1 MMPLKSV
8 TIIFLLSLAADVSSA
23 QRAPVSWSY
32 AMHRISGHEWIF
44 TTTATLAPGWH
55 IYSQHLGEGGPI
67 PTRITLNPNDDYSL
81 IGTAEEKGKAF
92 HFYDSL
98 YEMNIIR
105 YSGEVSFL
113 QRISMNCMP
122 PEIRGTIEYMVCNN
136 KQCVPHQEQFTVNVH
151 VKN

>member
-32 AMHRISGHEWIF
+32 AMHRISGHEWLF

-81 IGTAEEKGKAF
+81 IGTSEEKGKAF

-98 YEMNIIR
+98 YKMNITWYI
-105 YSGEVSFL
+105 GEVSFL
-113 QRISMNCMP
+113 QRVSMNRMV
-122 PEIRGTIEYMVCNN
+122 PELRGIIQYMVCNN
-136 KQCVPHQEQFTVNVH
+136 SQCIPHEQNFTVH
-151 VKN
+151 VDTTN

>member
-1 MMPLKSV
+1 MPFKSK
-8 TIIFLLSLAADVSSA
+8 TIILLLSLSA
-23 QRAPVSWSY
+23 NLSYGQRPPATWSY
-32 AMHRISGHEWIF
+32 TLDRVNAQHWMLSMRV
-44 TTTATLAPGWH
+44 TLAPGWH
-55 IYSQHLGEGGPI
+55 IYSQHIKEGGPI
-67 PTRITLNPNDDYSL
+67 PTRITVNSGDDHSL

-98 YEMNIIR
+98 YEMNITW

-113 QRISMNCMP
+113 QRISINRMV

-136 KQCVPHQEQFTVNVH
+136 KQCVPRQEHFTVNVY

>member
-1 MMPLKSV
+1 M
-8 TIIFLLSLAADVSSA
+8 LSMRV
-23 QRAPVSWSY
+23 
-32 AMHRISGHEWIF
+32 
-44 TTTATLAPGWH
+44 TLAPGWH
-55 IYSQHLGEGGPI
+55 IYSQHIKEGGPI
-67 PTRITLNPNDDYSL
+67 PTRITVNSGDDHSL

-98 YEMNIIR
+98 YEMNITW

-113 QRISMNCMP
+113 QRISINRMV

-136 KQCVPHQEQFTVNVH
+136 KQCVPRQEHFTVNVY